1 MSIFKDPTINAMV
14 DAVDDSKRVATGTNN
29 QGRES
34 HSGDPTNEERAASAM
49 AALESQEKY
58 HDTWPEGLS
67 ESIVDLVSD
76 LLHLAHQNGIEPD
89 YIIRMAQ
96 THFDAEVEEEAG
108 HGDLD

>member
-1 MSIFKDPTINAMV
+1 MSIFKDPTINAIV
-14 DAVDDSKRVATGTNN
+14 DAVDDSKRVATGTDN

-34 HSGDPTNEERAASAM
+34 RSGDPTNEERAVSAL
-49 AALESQEKY
+49 AAFESQEKY
-58 HDTWPEGLS
+58 HDAWPEGLS

-76 LLHLAHQNGIEPD
+76 LLHLAHQNEIEPD

-96 THFDAEVEEEAG
+96 NHFDAEIEEETE

>member
-14 DAVDDSKRVATGTNN
+14 DAVDDFKKVATETNT

-34 HSGDPTNEERAASAM
+34 YAGDPTNEERAASAM

-58 HDTWPEGLS
+58 HDAWPEGLS

-76 LLHLAHQNGIEPD
+76 LLHLARENDIEPD
-89 YIIRMAQ
+89 YIVSMAQ
-96 THFDAEVEEEAG
+96 THFDAEIEEEAE
-108 HGDLD
+108 HGDLS